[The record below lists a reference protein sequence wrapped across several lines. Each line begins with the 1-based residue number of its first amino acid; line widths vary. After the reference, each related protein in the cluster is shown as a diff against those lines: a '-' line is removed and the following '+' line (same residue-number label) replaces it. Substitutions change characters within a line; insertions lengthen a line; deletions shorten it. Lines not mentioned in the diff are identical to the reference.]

1 MKKLLFVVFVLA
13 IFTIG
18 CGGGG
23 SSDER
28 NLAGLEGN
36 WGASVSQEMGVV
48 WLDGSSDTYQ
58 MDFVAGFTIYLNS
71 IIDEEGT
78 KLNWSYN
85 GSTLHINTSNPTQ
98 VTLSNYPGCVYTG
111 TEKMH
116 YIVIITPGAT
126 SANFT
131 GTGTLPLA
139 SSSCQNGT
147 GTLNAVGTMVKL

>member
-1 MKKLLFVVFVLA
+1 MKKLLFIVFVLA

-23 SSDER
+23 GDEK

-36 WGASVSQEMGVV
+36 WGASIDQEMGVT
-48 WLDGSSDTYQ
+48 WQDGTSDTYE
-58 MDFVAGFTIYLNS
+58 MDFVTGFTIYTNS
-71 IIDEEGT
+71 ILDEEGT

-85 GSTLHINTSNPTQ
+85 GSTLHINTSIPTQ
-98 VTLSNYPGCVYTG
+98 INLSNYPGCVFTG

-116 YIVIITPGAT
+116 YIVIITPRAT

-131 GTGTLPLA
+131 GTGSIPLT

-147 GTLNAVGTMVKL
+147 GTLNAAGTMIKL